1 MFDDI
6 GEKLRPKALP
16 HNIKA
21 FFKLFLCFPW
31 ILANLS
37 LSLSAVTQPHPILCL
52 LLPLWLAFAL
62 ASL

>member
-21 FFKLFLCFPW
+21 FFKICLCFPW

-37 LSLSAVTQPHPILCL
+37 LCSRATSPHIVLD
-52 LLPLWLAFAL
+52 LPLWLEVAFA
-62 ASL
+62 SL

>member
-1 MFDDI
+1 MFGDI

-37 LSLSAVTQPHPILCL
+37 LCSRATSPHILL
-52 LLPLWLAFAL
+52 ALPLWLEVAFA
-62 ASL
+62 SL